1 MDLYKVM
8 LVDDEEEIRVA
19 IKNRINWE
27 EIGFTVIETA
37 ENGEDALEKAEKNP
51 PDVIMTDI
59 HMPFMDGLTMLRKMK
74 AIVPGVKS
82 VIFSGYDEFEYAKE
96 AIRLETEEY
105 ILKPIDAEEL
115 RQVFVKIKN
124 RLDEELSSKR
134 DVEILRQYY
143 EQSLPVLKEQ
153 FLVGLLE
160 GRLSPSKIERYTREY
175 KFDLDAPS
183 FCAAVMYIAPE
194 DDSVKSLDKMLLS
207 VSLKQLA
214 DENLEDSIRA
224 TSVNYL
230 DTIVVVAKIDG
241 VDEYKNFVTIM
252 DRICKLSKRML
263 SAVTFAGIG
272 RAYEKPENI
281 AVSFKEA
288 KDAVAYRIFLEEN
301 QAICITDV
309 DQAGG
314 VDEFGEERQI
324 SRIIH
329 EIKVGTSSSVE
340 EKIKETIDF
349 LKKDFESTDQ
359 LQIFY
364 AELLVELSRLA
375 RGHKLYAE
383 AAALL
388 DKNVKQVLSECKD
401 LNELSVK
408 MFEDCDRVKS
418 QLDEGRVNTAKQLT
432 DKAKLYIDE
441 HFAQSDLSL
450 EIICNYL
457 NVSVTY
463 FSALFKK
470 ETGTSF
476 VTYLTKVRMDE
487 ATRLLDTTD
496 EKSYVIAGM
505 VGYEE
510 PNYFSYVFKK
520 QYGVSPSK
528 YRQR

>member
-1 MDLYKVM
+1 MDYYKVM
-8 LVDDEEEIRVA
+8 LVDDEEEIRIA
-19 IKNRINWE
+19 IKKRINWE
-27 EIGFTVIETA
+27 EIGFTVIATA
-37 ENGEDALEKAEKNP
+37 ENGEDALEQAEKNP

-59 HMPFMDGLTMLRKMK
+59 QMPFMDGLTMLRKMK
-74 AIVPGVKS
+74 NIVPGVKS

-115 RQVFVKIKN
+115 KQVFIKIKE

-153 FLVGLLE
+153 FLIGLLE
-160 GRLSPSKIERYTREY
+160 GRLSPSKIERYTKEY
-175 KFDLDAPS
+175 DFDLESPQ
-183 FCAAVMYIAPE
+183 FCVAVLNIAPDE
-194 DDSVKSLDKMLLS
+194 DNKETLDKMLLS
-207 VSLKQLA
+207 VSLKQVV
-214 DENLEDSIRA
+214 DENLEKAIKA

-230 DTIVVVAKIDG
+230 DTIVVVAQISG
-241 VDEYKNFVTIM
+241 AEEYKEFVAIM
-252 DRICKLSKRML
+252 DRICKLARRML
-263 SAVTFAGIG
+263 FAATFAGIG
-272 RAYEKPENI
+272 KAYDNPESI
-281 AVSFKEA
+281 AVSFGEA

-309 DQAGG
+309 DPGTD
-314 VDEFGEERQI
+314 VDEFAEERHI
-324 SRIIH
+324 SRILH
-329 EIKVGTSSSVE
+329 EVKVGTDESVK
-340 EKIKETIDF
+340 EKINSTVDF
-349 LKKDFESTDQ
+349 LKKGVDSIDQ

-364 AELLVELSRLA
+364 TEFLVELSRLA
-375 RGHKLYAE
+375 RGHKLHSE
-383 AAALL
+383 AAYFM
-388 DKNVKQVLSECKD
+388 DKDVKKVLAGCKD
-401 LNELSVK
+401 LNELANRIYD
-408 MFEDCDRVKS
+408 DCLKIKS
-418 QLDEGRVNTAKQLT
+418 QLEEGRVNTAKQLT
-432 DKAKLYIDE
+432 DKAKLYIDD

-450 EIICNYL
+450 EVICNYL

-476 VTYLTKVRMDE
+476 VTYLTQVRMNE